1 MRFPEPPPEFTYVMA
16 KVDSLRRKANDK
28 GGVTLEW
35 MVVAGAIFVVAI
47 AVAAKVTSVIRKHA
61 GKIK

>member
-1 MRFPEPPPEFTYVMA
+1 MRFPEPPPEVTYIMA
-16 KVDSLRRKANDK
+16 RLDPLRRKAKDK

-61 GKIK
+61 AKIK